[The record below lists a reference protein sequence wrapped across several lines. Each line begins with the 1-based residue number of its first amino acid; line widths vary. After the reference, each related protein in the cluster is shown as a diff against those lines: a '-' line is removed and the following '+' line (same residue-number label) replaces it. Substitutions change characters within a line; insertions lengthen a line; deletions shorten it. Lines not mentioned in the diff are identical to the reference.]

1 MYRFDWRT
9 FSSPLAAG
17 LLSPER
23 KRITKFCNLIIP
35 AVGLKVSLSF
45 NTMEDHQPPRRRVVA
60 GYPALWGRR
69 SIAPEKE
76 NKAVG
81 DVGHVT
87 GSAHGRHIQPGMIGT
102 LDKPT
107 QIVQVLFILEFGIS
121 GRVGGTLKK
130 LISINRT

>member
-87 GSAHGRHIQPGMIGT
+87 GSAHGRHIQPGKT

-107 QIVQVLFILEFGIS
+107 QIVQVLFIFSFGIS
-121 GRVGGTLKK
+121 GRVGGTLKT